1 MRKLIKIALI
11 AFGIRAALRW
21 WKRRQADKAI
31 EAPAPPAQDP
41 AEELRQKLAGSRED
55 AMPDEPAEPP
65 ATPVT
70 ERRAEV
76 HEQGRAALD
85 EMKSTDES

>member
-21 WKRRQADKAI
+21 WKGRQADKANVP
-31 EAPAPPAQDP
+31 PAPTQDP
-41 AEELRQKLAGSRED
+41 AEELRQKLAGSRD
-55 AMPDEPAEPP
+55 DPMPDVPADPP

>member
-1 MRKLIKIALI
+1 MRKLIQIALI

-21 WKRRQADKAI
+21 WKRRQADKASVP
-31 EAPAPPAQDP
+31 PAPIQDP
-41 AEELRQKLAGSRED
+41 AEELRQKLAGSRD
-55 AMPDEPAEPP
+55 DSMPDEPADPP

>member
-21 WKRRQADKAI
+21 WKSRQAAKANV
-31 EAPAPPAQDP
+31 PPVPIQDP
-41 AEELRQKLAGSRED
+41 AEELRQKLAGSRD
-55 AMPDEPAEPP
+55 DSLPDVPADPP

-76 HEQGRAALD
+76 HEEGRAALD